1 MKPVRNN
8 SDPDSPRTQKVARPS
23 PRTLPIAA
31 SALGFVLLVA
41 GGSWFLWHRHTSPPP
56 IEQAKSDYV
65 DPAVCATCHDDIAAT
80 YRKTG
85 MGRSFYRPTPQN
97 VIEDYVQ
104 KNTLDHK
111 SSGMSYT
118 MVEHDGNFFQ
128 RRHTIGF
135 DGKETN
141 VVEQQ
146 VDYIIGSGNHARTY
160 LHRTPQGKLTE
171 LPVSWYTK
179 RSGSWAMSPG
189 YDSANQEDIRR
200 TIPSE
205 CMFCHNGYP
214 RIDQDA
220 PPNQADSGIFPAN
233 LPEGIDCQ
241 RCHGPGRAHV
251 AAARSVVLDPH
262 LIRTSI
268 VNPGKLPRDRQLEVC
283 MQCHLETSS
292 RNVPNEIRAYDRGV
306 FSYRPGQPLGDY
318 KIYFD
323 RAKDAKDDTFEVA
336 HAAYRLRQSKCFLNS
351 DMTCLT
357 CHDPH
362 NIPRG
367 AEATKTY
374 IAACENCHHAVVHRV
389 ATPAG
394 TDCISCHM
402 PKRRTEDAVH
412 LVMTDHFIRRYQP
425 QRDLLAPIEEK
436 VITSTSPVIEYYPPN
451 QTPSAKNELYLAVAK
466 VNDGKNA
473 EGLKHLQA
481 VVTQQTPSAP
491 EPYVTLGRTYAD
503 RGDNAEAVRWF
514 EAALKQ
520 QPDNRPALRE
530 LGTAL
535 LATHQ
540 DQQALETLQ
549 RAITLYPN
557 DDMLLTNLGNVYL
570 RMNRP
575 TEAQTALDRAVTAN
589 PQLADAYNL
598 LGLVALQTP
607 DKAAAEKSF
616 REAIRWQPNLA
627 EAQSNLATL
636 LTGNH
641 EFEEAKF
648 HFTRALAINPD
659 YADAHHGL
667 GLLLI
672 LTNSI
677 PEATAELR
685 EAVRLQPTSAQNH
698 DDLADVLAAQGQTAQ
713 AAEEYKKV
721 LQLKPDQSDAQ
732 LGLGLTLLQQH
743 KIDEAKLYLQK
754 AALSPDPDQR
764 EAAANALS
772 QIGH

>member
-1 MKPVRNN
+1 
-8 SDPDSPRTQKVARPS
+8 
-23 PRTLPIAA
+23 
-31 SALGFVLLVA
+31 
-41 GGSWFLWHRHTSPPP
+41 
-56 IEQAKSDYV
+56 
-65 DPAVCATCHDDIAAT
+65 
-80 YRKTG
+80 
-85 MGRSFYRPTPQN
+85 
-97 VIEDYVQ
+97 
-104 KNTLDHK
+104 
-111 SSGMSYT
+111 
-118 MVEHDGNFFQ
+118 
-128 RRHTIGF
+128 
-135 DGKETN
+135 
-141 VVEQQ
+141 
-146 VDYIIGSGNHARTY
+146 
-160 LHRTPQGKLTE
+160 
-171 LPVSWYTK
+171 
-179 RSGSWAMSPG
+179 
-189 YDSANQEDIRR
+189 
-200 TIPSE
+200 
-205 CMFCHNGYP
+205 
-214 RIDQDA
+214 
-220 PPNQADSGIFPAN
+220 
-233 LPEGIDCQ
+233 
-241 RCHGPGRAHV
+241 
-251 AAARSVVLDPH
+251 
-262 LIRTSI
+262 
-268 VNPGKLPRDRQLEVC
+268 

-292 RNVPNEIRAYDRGV
+292 RNIPNEIRAYDRGV

-323 RAKDAKDDTFEVA
+323 RMKDAKDDTFEVA

-351 DMTCLT
+351 NMTCLT

-362 NIPRG
+362 DIPRG

-374 IAACENCHHAVVHRV
+374 IAACENCHHNVVHKV
-389 ATPAG
+389 ATSAG

-436 VITSTSPVIEYYPPN
+436 VVASTSPVIEYYPPN
-451 QTPSAKNELYLAVAK
+451 LTPSPKNELYLAVAK
-466 VNDGKNA
+466 VNDGKDA

-540 DQQALETLQ
+540 DAQALETLQ
-549 RAITLYPN
+549 RAVTLYPN

-570 RMNRP
+570 RMNKP
-575 TEAQTALDRAVTAN
+575 TEAQTTLDRAIAAN
-589 PQLADAYNL
+589 PELADAYNL

-607 DKAAAEKSF
+607 DKTTAEKSF
-616 REAIRWQPNLA
+616 REAIRWQPDLA
-627 EAQSNLATL
+627 EAQNNLATL

-641 EFEEAKF
+641 QFEEAKF
-648 HFTRALAINPD
+648 HYTRALAINPN

-685 EAVRLQPTSAQNH
+685 EAVRLQPALAQNH

-732 LGLGLTLLQQH
+732 LGLGLALLQQH
-743 KIDEAKLYLQK
+743 KIEEAKLYLQK

-764 EAAANALS
+764 ETAARALD
-772 QIGH
+772 QIAR

>member
-1 MKPVRNN
+1 MKPVRKN
-8 SDPDSPRTQKVARPS
+8 SAPAPLPTQQNARTSPRS
-23 PRTLPIAA
+23 LWIAA
-31 SALGFVLLVA
+31 IALGLVLLV
-41 GGSWFLWHRHTSPPP
+41 GGGAWFLLHRHTSQPLVV
-56 IEQAKSDYV
+56 QAKSDYV

-85 MGRSFYRPTPQN
+85 MGRSFYRPTSQN

-104 KNTLDHK
+104 KNSLDHK
-111 SSGMSYT
+111 PSGMTYT
-118 MVEHDGNFFQ
+118 MVEHDGKFFQ

-141 VVEQQ
+141 VVEEQ
-146 VDYIIGSGNHARTY
+146 VNYVIGSGNHARTY
-160 LHRTPQGKLTE
+160 LHRTAQGKLTE
-171 LPVSWYTK
+171 LPVSWYTE

-200 TIPSE
+200 TITPE

-214 RIDQDA
+214 QIDQNA
-220 PPNQADSGIFPAN
+220 PPNHTDSGVFPAN

-241 RCHGPGRAHV
+241 RCHGPGLAHV
-251 AAARSVVLDPH
+251 TAAKASVPDPR
-262 LIRTSI
+262 LVRTSI
-268 VNPGKLPRDRQLEVC
+268 VNPGKLPRDRQMEVC

-292 RNVPNEIRAYDRGV
+292 RNMPNEIRAYDRGV

-318 KIYFD
+318 KLYFD
-323 RAKDAKDDTFEVA
+323 RVKDAKDDTFEVA

-351 DMTCLT
+351 NMTCLT

-374 IAACENCHHAVVHRV
+374 VAACENCHHAVVHKV

-394 TDCISCHM
+394 SDCISCHM

-436 VITSTSPVIEYYPPN
+436 VIASTSPVIEYYPSDL
-451 QTPSAKNELYLAVAK
+451 TPSPKNDLYLAVAK
-466 VNDGKNA
+466 VNDGKEA
-473 EGLKHLQA
+473 QGLKHLQA
-481 VVTQQTPSAP
+481 TVTQQTPTTP
-491 EPYVTLGRTYAD
+491 EPYVALAKAYVS
-503 RGDNAEAVRWF
+503 RGDNAEAVRWY

-520 QPDNRPALRE
+520 QPDNRPALQE

-540 DQQALETLQ
+540 DARALETLK
-549 RAITLYPN
+549 RAVALYPN
-557 DDMLLTNLGNVYL
+557 DNMLLTNLGNVYL
-570 RMNRP
+570 RMNMP
-575 TEAQTALDRAVTAN
+575 TEAQAALDRAVTAN
-589 PQLADAYNL
+589 PEVADAHNL
-598 LGLVALQTP
+598 LGLVALQAP
-607 DKAAAEKSF
+607 DKAKAEKSF
-616 REAIRWQPNLA
+616 REAIRWQPDLA
-627 EAQSNLATL
+627 EAQNNLATL

-667 GLLLI
+667 GLLFI

-685 EAVRLQPTSAQNH
+685 EAVRLQPASAQNYS
-698 DDLADVLAAQGQTAQ
+698 DLADVLAAQGQTAQ

-721 LQLKPDQSDAQ
+721 LQLKPDQADAQ
-732 LGLGLTLLQQH
+732 LGLGMALLQEH
-743 KIDEAKLYLQK
+743 KIEEAKLYLQK
-754 AALSPDPDQR
+754 AAMSPDPDQSQ
-764 EAAANALS
+764 AATRALS
-772 QIGH
+772 QLGR